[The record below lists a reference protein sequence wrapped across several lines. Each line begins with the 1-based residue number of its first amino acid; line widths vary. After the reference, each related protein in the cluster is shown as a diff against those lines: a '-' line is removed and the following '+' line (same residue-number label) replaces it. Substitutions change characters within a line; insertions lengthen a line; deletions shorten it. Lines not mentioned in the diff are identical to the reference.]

1 MDKPFN
7 NSLVLNADIIKSLE
21 NMLKYQNF
29 NLKESVKKSI

>member
-7 NSLVLNADIIKSLE
+7 NSLVLNGDIIKSLN

-29 NLKESVKKSI
+29 NLKENVKKSI

>member
-7 NSLVLNADIIKSLE
+7 NSLVLNVDIIKSLE

-29 NLKESVKKSI
+29 NLKENVKKSI

>member
-7 NSLVLNADIIKSLE
+7 NSSVLKEDIIKSLE

-29 NLKESVKKSI
+29 NLKENVKKII